1 MFIRKTHSKNFTYL
15 NLVRTYREDK
25 KVKHEN
31 IASLGRLDLL
41 QKDDQ
46 LKSIALSLLSFS
58 TSPTCVLDDS
68 SQVDEFLN
76 WGFELVFRFLFEKFQ
91 LPSFF
96 RQKNLKI
103 KFDLVEVVFSLVLQ
117 RLAKPSSKLAA
128 TRFQS
133 QFHRVGKFDLQ
144 HAYRSLDHL
153 AKMKDDLESHLFKV
167 QKEVFGMSVDIVF
180 YDVTTFY
187 FESQKPDDLK
197 EFGYSKD
204 HKFGE
209 VQVVAGLLIDQNARP
224 ISFEIFKGN
233 TFEGHTMLTM
243 LKKLKERFNI
253 GRVIIVADRG
263 MQSKMNLLEIKKAG
277 FNYIV
282 GARLASLNS
291 DLKKQILDL
300 SNYQNILKTDDEHLK
315 SYSFKRKIPVKY
327 QDADHKNIN
336 IVLEE
341 KIFCTWSLRRAK
353 KDALDR
359 ERLVEKAKKLDGKPV
374 ESAKKRGFLK
384 YLKKTKA
391 ASSTFIFDQATVDKE
406 QKWDGLYG
414 IATSD
419 LNLSR
424 DDALKA
430 YRTLWKIEQSFRV
443 MKTDLR
449 IRPIFHWTPK
459 RIEGHFV
466 LCLIAYAIERNLEKM
481 LHDKKIFLSF
491 VKIRETLWSL
501 NYAQINVNN
510 SSILIRTSINQ
521 DAKNILS
528 TLGIKSPQNTS
539 IK

>member
-25 KVKHEN
+25 KVKHKN

-46 LKSIALSLLSFS
+46 LKSIALSLLSFAK
-58 TSPTCVLDDS
+58 SPACVLDDS

-96 RQKNLKI
+96 RQKNLRI

-128 TRFQS
+128 TRCQS

-187 FESQKPDDLK
+187 FESHKPDDLK

-282 GARLASLNS
+282 GARLANLNS

-300 SNYQNILKTDDEHLK
+300 NNYQNILKTDDEHLK
-315 SYSFKRKIPVKY
+315 SYSFKRKIPIKY
-327 QDADHKNIN
+327 QDEDQKKIN
-336 IVLEE
+336 IELEE
-341 KIFCTWSLRRAK
+341 KIFCTWSLKRAK

-374 ESAKKRGFLK
+374 ESAKKRGFMK

-391 ASSTFIFDQATVDKE
+391 TSSTFTFDQATVDKE

-466 LCLIAYAIERNLEKM
+466 LCLIAYAMERNLEKM
-481 LHDKKIFLSF
+481 LQDAKIFLSF
-491 VKIRETLWSL
+491 AKIRETLWTL